1 MILLG
6 FNSKTV
12 LCTEG
17 QKLATTDFEFSLGD
31 ATESSL
37 LLSEAG
43 IGNNLTIAPEQILE
57 NIQALQKAN
66 ELEPS
71 NTLEHIL
78 FKNDKGETTTSD
90 FPNITVEMETGT
102 GKTYVYL
109 RTIYELNKVYG
120 FKKFVIVVPSVAI
133 REGTIKNLEITFEH
147 FQELYGNVPANFEV
161 YDSKKL
167 VSLSNFARSNAI
179 QIFVINIDSFT
190 KDQNVIN
197 QVRERGIKPIEFL
210 QATKPIVIVDEPQN
224 METDIRKRGKICNS
238 PFTNIGFHVL
248 WFVHYNNRFCSL

>member
-1 MILLG
+1 MKIQFEKNQQYQLDAIQ
-6 FNSKTV
+6 SVVDV
-12 LCTEG
+12 LEG

-31 ATESSL
+31 ATENSL

-43 IGNNLTIAPEQILE
+43 VGNNLTIAPEQILE
-57 NIQALQKAN
+57 NIQTLQKSN

-71 NTLEHIL
+71 NALEHIS

-90 FPNITVEMETGT
+90 FPNITIEMETGT

-147 FQELYGNVPANFEV
+147 FQEIYGNVPANFEV

-167 VSLSNFARSNAI
+167 VRFFEASLNFIS
-179 QIFVINIDSFT
+179 
-190 KDQNVIN
+190 
-197 QVRERGIKPIEFL
+197 
-210 QATKPIVIVDEPQN
+210 
-224 METDIRKRGKICNS
+224 
-238 PFTNIGFHVL
+238 
-248 WFVHYNNRFCSL
+248 CS